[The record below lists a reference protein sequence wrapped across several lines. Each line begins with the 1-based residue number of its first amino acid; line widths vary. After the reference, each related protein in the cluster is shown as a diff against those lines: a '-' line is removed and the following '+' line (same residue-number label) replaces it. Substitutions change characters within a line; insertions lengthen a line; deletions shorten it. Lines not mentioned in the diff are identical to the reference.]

1 MARISSPELD
11 PVPPSSEGAMVPSG
25 VGIDRS
31 PLLLTPAARKG
42 VRQRMLLLRQTAL
55 DRLLHLTGASPPDLK
70 RWRHELAESPL
81 PDLLL
86 QRGAGLAFA
95 RELPQGSLLYL
106 LVRALRPLR
115 VVETGVGPGYSTA
128 WLLAALNANQSGE
141 LISVGP
147 GPTTGRPLG
156 VHDFSVGQFVH
167 PSLRARWTLVLGN
180 SEERVRQILDGG
192 PRVDL
197 FFYDNGPN
205 ADRARF
211 ELRTAW
217 STLSDRAV
225 LVAHHIDAHSVWKE
239 FCAAQGLPPQVLDAG
254 PPPMG
259 ALAARS
265 SARF

>member
-1 MARISSPELD
+1 MRPALSSPD
-11 PVPPSSEGAMVPSG
+11 GATVPSG
-25 VGIDRS
+25 VRINRS

-42 VRQRMLLLRQTAL
+42 IRQRMLLLRQAGL
-55 DRLLHLTGASPPDLK
+55 DRLVHLTGASPVDLK

-95 RELPQGSLLYL
+95 RELPQGPLLYL
-106 LVRALRPLR
+106 LVRALRPQR

-128 WLLAALNANQSGE
+128 WLLAALSANQSGE
-141 LISVGP
+141 LTSIGP
-147 GPTTGRPLG
+147 GPTAGRQLG

-167 PSLRARWTLVLGN
+167 PSLRTRWTLVLGN
-180 SEERVRQILDGG
+180 TEERVRQILDGG
-192 PRVDL
+192 RGIDL
-197 FFYDNGPN
+197 FFYDNGPD
-205 ADRARF
+205 AERARF

-225 LVAHHIDAHSVWKE
+225 LVAHHVEANPVWSE
-239 FCAAQGLPPQVLDAG
+239 FCSAQGLPPQILDAG

-259 ALAARS
+259 ALAARAT
-265 SARF
+265 ARF